1 MNKILQNKF
10 FALETICFLCL
21 SLILCVACSSDSSA
35 GGSTEDETIVAL
47 KDKTITGVSQK
58 GPFVKGSSVTVQE
71 LDGETF
77 AQTGKS
83 FKGKIISDAGDF
95 KLDIKSLISQ
105 YVLIEANGY
114 FFNEITGGKSNAP
127 ITLNAFSNIKERDN
141 VNINLLTHLAYER
154 TLYLVTKEDMPFSK
168 AKKQAEQEVL
178 KSFGI
183 EEEFNDAEEL
193 NIFGTEN
200 ANAALLAISILMQ
213 KDLFEGDEQEA
224 GLSERLTNYSLDI
237 ETDGIWNDIEIQT
250 KIADGVS
257 FYTLEEHKARYT
269 ENIAQWGISTEI
281 PAFEKY
287 IGVFWWTNYGLGACN
302 AENEGEVKQN
312 INELSEKFQKYYV
325 CKNEIWQVAESK
337 DLYGAGVVGQD
348 IEYGE
353 MIDTRDGKAY
363 KTIQIGSQTW
373 MAENLNYET
382 ENSYC
387 YENDP
392 ANCEKYGRLYP
403 SAALLNACP
412 EGYHLPT
419 AEEFATLISNVGG
432 KEIAGKMLKSIAGWY
447 DYELSGTGVYNDGNG
462 IDKYGFNALPGGS
475 GIGGIG
481 VNSSFWSVRGNYE
494 DNSLYGFDPD
504 SYYSLELASSSQWA
518 GLADP
523 YEGACMDYDD
533 WSCALSVRCLL
544 GESSKSVEK
553 GTFIDSRDAKT
564 YQTVKIG
571 NQEWMAENLNYETE
585 NSYCYNDSTENCKK
599 YGRLYTWEAALNACP
614 SGWHLPTIEEFET
627 LISNFGGKEYAGKK
641 LKSLTGWN
649 GVDKYGFNVLPAG
662 SRGLD
667 GRFSYAGMLANFW
680 SATATESD
688 ESYAR
693 ELYLNS
699 SDEEAYLSHSDED
712 NAYSVRCLLG
722 KSPISSSSSS
732 ISSSSSSESV
742 EKGTFI
748 DSRDAKT
755 YQTVKI
761 GNQEWMAENLN
772 YETENSYCYKD
783 STENCKKYGRL
794 YTWEA
799 ALNACPEGYHLP
811 TEEEFATL
819 ISNVGGKE
827 TAGKMLKSTTG
838 WYEDG
843 HGVDKYG
850 FNVLP
855 AGGRYG
861 DGDFDY
867 AGTSALFWSATEGGE
882 DYAYILAL
890 NYSYEG
896 GYLKSANMDVANP
909 VRCLRD

>member
-1 MNKILQNKF
+1 MNKILQNNF

-95 KLDIKSLISQ
+95 ELDIKSLISQ

-127 ITLNAFSNIKERDN
+127 ITLNAFSNIRERDN
-141 VNINLLTHLAYER
+141 ININLLTHLAYER

-213 KDLFEGDEQEA
+213 HDGICDWCSAQEA
-224 GLSERLTNYSLDI
+224 ALSERLANYSLDI
-237 ETDGIWNDIEIQT
+237 ETDGIWNDIETQT
-250 KIADGVS
+250 KIADQFS
-257 FYTLEEHKARYT
+257 YSILEEHKTHYT
-269 ENIAQWGISTEI
+269 ENITQWGISTEI

-302 AENEGEVKQN
+302 AENKGEVKPN
-312 INELSEKFQKYYV
+312 INELSKYHQVYYI
-325 CKNEIWQVAESK
+325 CKSGEWNWADGEELFA
-337 DLYGAGVVGQD
+337 AGILGQG

-353 MIDTRDGKAY
+353 MTDSRDGKVY
-363 KTIQIGSQTW
+363 KTIQIGEQTW
-373 MAENLNYET
+373 MAENLEHESRTCPTGWRMPRIEELVTLGRYAFSKWPLSYEHID
-382 ENSYC
+382 EHWLEY
-387 YENDP
+387 
-392 ANCEKYGRLYP
+392 AN
-403 SAALLNACP
+403 
-412 EGYHLPT
+412 
-419 AEEFATLISNVGG
+419 LINIGFGNPGG
-432 KEIAGKMLKSIAGWY
+432 IAGINENNENYQCRWSITNGDEAEDCGLDVWSNPY
-447 DYELSGTGVYNDGNG
+447 ISIRCVEGEEKNTEILS
-462 IDKYGFNALPGGS
+462 S
-475 GIGGIG
+475 
-481 VNSSFWSVRGNYE
+481 SSF
-494 DNSLYGFDPD
+494 F
-504 SYYSLELASSSQWA
+504 
-518 GLADP
+518 
-523 YEGACMDYDD
+523 
-533 WSCALSVRCLL
+533 
-544 GESSKSVEK
+544 
-553 GTFIDSRDAKT
+553 
-564 YQTVKIG
+564 
-571 NQEWMAENLNYETE
+571 
-585 NSYCYNDSTENCKK
+585 
-599 YGRLYTWEAALNACP
+599 
-614 SGWHLPTIEEFET
+614 
-627 LISNFGGKEYAGKK
+627 
-641 LKSLTGWN
+641 
-649 GVDKYGFNVLPAG
+649 
-662 SRGLD
+662 
-667 GRFSYAGMLANFW
+667 
-680 SATATESD
+680 
-688 ESYAR
+688 
-693 ELYLNS
+693 
-699 SDEEAYLSHSDED
+699 
-712 NAYSVRCLLG
+712 
-722 KSPISSSSSS
+722 SSSSSS
-732 ISSSSSSESV
+732 VNETSSSSSSVNESSSSVSV

-867 AGTSALFWSATEGGE
+867 AGKSALFWSATEFDE
-882 DYAYILAL
+882 YYADVLAL
-890 NYSYEG
+890 SYSHEG
-896 GYLKSANMDVANP
+896 GSRKLADTDIAFP

>member
-213 KDLFEGDEQEA
+213 KDLFEGGEQEA

-237 ETDGIWNDIEIQT
+237 ETDGIWDDIETQT
-250 KIADGVS
+250 KIADHFS
-257 FYTLEEHKARYT
+257 LYTLEEHKAYYT
-269 ENIAQWGISTEI
+269 ENIVQWGISTEI

-287 IGVFWWTNYGLGACN
+287 IGVFWWTNYGLGTCN

-337 DLYGAGVVGQD
+337 DLYGAGVIGQD
-348 IEYGE
+348 FEYGE
-353 MIDTRDGKAY
+353 MIDPRDGKAY

-382 ENSYC
+382 VNSYC

-392 ANCEKYGRLYP
+392 ANCEKYGRLYTRD
-403 SAALLNACP
+403 SLLNACP

-432 KEIAGKMLKSIAGWY
+432 EKIAGKMLKSIAGWY

-475 GIGGIG
+475 GGGNIGDRS
-481 VNSSFWSVRGNYE
+481 VFWSVRGNYE
-494 DNSLYGFDPD
+494 DNFLYDSDPD
-504 SYYSLELASSSQWA
+504 SYYSLILDSYSQGVTLWPQEEA
-518 GLADP
+518 
-523 YEGACMDYDD
+523 ACMDLDD

-544 GESSKSVEK
+544 GES
-553 GTFIDSRDAKT
+553 
-564 YQTVKIG
+564 
-571 NQEWMAENLNYETE
+571 
-585 NSYCYNDSTENCKK
+585 
-599 YGRLYTWEAALNACP
+599 
-614 SGWHLPTIEEFET
+614 
-627 LISNFGGKEYAGKK
+627 
-641 LKSLTGWN
+641 
-649 GVDKYGFNVLPAG
+649 
-662 SRGLD
+662 
-667 GRFSYAGMLANFW
+667 
-680 SATATESD
+680 
-688 ESYAR
+688 
-693 ELYLNS
+693 
-699 SDEEAYLSHSDED
+699 
-712 NAYSVRCLLG
+712 
-722 KSPISSSSSS
+722 PISSYL
-732 ISSSSSSESV
+732 SSESV

-838 WYEDG
+838 WYENG

-867 AGTSALFWSATEGGE
+867 AGKSALFWSATEGGE

-890 NYSYEG
+890 DYSYEG
-896 GYLKSANMDVANP
+896 GYLKSANTDVANS

>member
-287 IGVFWWTNYGLGACN
+287 IGVFWWTNYGLGICN

-312 INELSEKFQKYYV
+312 INELSAYYQAYYV
-325 CKNEIWQVAESK
+325 CKNEIWQEAEGK
-337 DLYGAGVVGQD
+337 YLHDAGVID

-353 MIDTRDGKAY
+353 MKDTRDGKAY
-363 KTIQIGSQTW
+363 KIIQIGSQTW

-382 ENSYC
+382 VNSYC
-387 YENDP
+387 YD
-392 ANCEKYGRLYP
+392 
-403 SAALLNACP
+403 
-412 EGYHLPT
+412 
-419 AEEFATLISNVGG
+419 
-432 KEIAGKMLKSIAGWY
+432 
-447 DYELSGTGVYNDGNG
+447 DD
-462 IDKYGFNALPGGS
+462 
-475 GIGGIG
+475 
-481 VNSSFWSVRGNYE
+481 
-494 DNSLYGFDPD
+494 
-504 SYYSLELASSSQWA
+504 LA
-518 GLADP
+518 
-523 YEGACMDYDD
+523 
-533 WSCALSVRCLL
+533 
-544 GESSKSVEK
+544 
-553 GTFIDSRDAKT
+553 
-564 YQTVKIG
+564 
-571 NQEWMAENLNYETE
+571 
-585 NSYCYNDSTENCKK
+585 
-599 YGRLYTWEAALNACP
+599 
-614 SGWHLPTIEEFET
+614 
-627 LISNFGGKEYAGKK
+627 
-641 LKSLTGWN
+641 
-649 GVDKYGFNVLPAG
+649 
-662 SRGLD
+662 
-667 GRFSYAGMLANFW
+667 
-680 SATATESD
+680 
-688 ESYAR
+688 
-693 ELYLNS
+693 
-699 SDEEAYLSHSDED
+699 
-712 NAYSVRCLLG
+712 
-722 KSPISSSSSS
+722 
-732 ISSSSSSESV
+732 
-742 EKGTFI
+742 
-748 DSRDAKT
+748 
-755 YQTVKI
+755 
-761 GNQEWMAENLN
+761 
-772 YETENSYCYKD
+772 
-783 STENCKKYGRL
+783 NCKKYGRL

-799 ALNACPEGYHLP
+799 ALNACPEGWHLP
-811 TEEEFATL
+811 TKEEFETL
-819 ISNVGGKE
+819 ISNVGGEE

-838 WYEDG
+838 WLDDEDEFG
-843 HGVDKYG
+843 QAFGNGIDKYG
-850 FNVLP
+850 FSALP
-855 AGGRYG
+855 AGHRGSF
-861 DGDFDY
+861 FDH
-867 AGTSALFWSATEGGE
+867 AGKGANFWSATEDDE
-882 DYAYILAL
+882 DEGDAYYLDMGSNHERAYLI
-890 NYSYEG
+890 
-896 GYLKSANMDVANP
+896 GYDRDDAKS
-909 VRCLRD
+909 VRCLRGSN

>member
-10 FALETICFLCL
+10 FALETISFLCL

-35 GGSTEDETIVAL
+35 GGSTEDETVVAL

-154 TLYLVTKEDMPFSK
+154 TLYLVTKEDMSFSK

-213 KDLFEGDEQEA
+213 NDFFVSDGNQEGEA

-237 ETDGIWNDIEIQT
+237 ETDGIWNDIETQT

-312 INELSEKFQKYYV
+312 INELSAYYQAYYV
-325 CKNEIWQVAESK
+325 CKNEMWQVAEGK
-337 DLYGAGVVGQD
+337 YLHDAGVID

-353 MIDTRDGKAY
+353 MKDTRDGKAY
-363 KTIQIGSQTW
+363 KIIQIGSQTW

-387 YENDP
+387 Y
-392 ANCEKYGRLYP
+392 
-403 SAALLNACP
+403 
-412 EGYHLPT
+412 
-419 AEEFATLISNVGG
+419 
-432 KEIAGKMLKSIAGWY
+432 
-447 DYELSGTGVYNDGNG
+447 
-462 IDKYGFNALPGGS
+462 
-475 GIGGIG
+475 
-481 VNSSFWSVRGNYE
+481 
-494 DNSLYGFDPD
+494 
-504 SYYSLELASSSQWA
+504 
-518 GLADP
+518 
-523 YEGACMDYDD
+523 
-533 WSCALSVRCLL
+533 
-544 GESSKSVEK
+544 
-553 GTFIDSRDAKT
+553 
-564 YQTVKIG
+564 
-571 NQEWMAENLNYETE
+571 
-585 NSYCYNDSTENCKK
+585 NDSTEYCEK

-614 SGWHLPTIEEFET
+614 SGGWHLPTKEEFET
-627 LISNFGGKEYAGKK
+627 LISN
-641 LKSLTGWN
+641 
-649 GVDKYGFNVLPAG
+649 
-662 SRGLD
+662 
-667 GRFSYAGMLANFW
+667 
-680 SATATESD
+680 
-688 ESYAR
+688 
-693 ELYLNS
+693 
-699 SDEEAYLSHSDED
+699 
-712 NAYSVRCLLG
+712 
-722 KSPISSSSSS
+722 
-732 ISSSSSSESV
+732 
-742 EKGTFI
+742 
-748 DSRDAKT
+748 
-755 YQTVKI
+755 
-761 GNQEWMAENLN
+761 
-772 YETENSYCYKD
+772 
-783 STENCKKYGRL
+783 
-794 YTWEA
+794 
-799 ALNACPEGYHLP
+799 
-811 TEEEFATL
+811 
-819 ISNVGGKE
+819 VGGVE

-838 WYEDG
+838 WEEDG
-843 HGVDKYG
+843 NGLDKYG

-855 AGGRYG
+855 AGDRE
-861 DGDFDY
+861 DGLFY
-867 AGTSALFWSATEGGE
+867 AAGEDAYFWSATEDLETSAYVLYLIYSDERAYLGGGTK
-882 DYAYILAL
+882 DNAC
-890 NYSYEG
+890 S
-896 GYLKSANMDVANP
+896 

>member
-213 KDLFEGDEQEA
+213 NDFFVSDGNQEGEA

-237 ETDGIWNDIEIQT
+237 GTDGIWDDIETQT
-250 KIADGVS
+250 KIADHFS
-257 FYTLEEHKARYT
+257 LYTLEEHKAYYT
-269 ENIAQWGISTEI
+269 ENIVQWGISTEI

-287 IGVFWWTNYGLGACN
+287 IGVFWWTNYGLGTCN

-337 DLYGAGVVGQD
+337 DLYGAGVIGQD
-348 IEYGE
+348 FEYGE
-353 MIDTRDGKAY
+353 MIDPRDGKAY

-382 ENSYC
+382 VNSYC

-392 ANCEKYGRLYP
+392 ANCEKYGRLYTRD
-403 SAALLNACP
+403 SLLNACP

-432 KEIAGKMLKSIAGWY
+432 EEIAGKMLKSIAGWY

-475 GIGGIG
+475 GGGQHRR
-481 VNSSFWSVRGNYE
+481 SQCF
-494 DNSLYGFDPD
+494 
-504 SYYSLELASSSQWA
+504 LE
-518 GLADP
+518 
-523 YEGACMDYDD
+523 CT
-533 WSCALSVRCLL
+533 R
-544 GESSKSVEK
+544 
-553 GTFIDSRDAKT
+553 
-564 YQTVKIG
+564 
-571 NQEWMAENLNYETE
+571 
-585 NSYCYNDSTENCKK
+585 
-599 YGRLYTWEAALNACP
+599 
-614 SGWHLPTIEEFET
+614 
-627 LISNFGGKEYAGKK
+627 
-641 LKSLTGWN
+641 
-649 GVDKYGFNVLPAG
+649 
-662 SRGLD
+662 
-667 GRFSYAGMLANFW
+667 
-680 SATATESD
+680 
-688 ESYAR
+688 
-693 ELYLNS
+693 
-699 SDEEAYLSHSDED
+699 
-712 NAYSVRCLLG
+712 
-722 KSPISSSSSS
+722 
-732 ISSSSSSESV
+732 
-742 EKGTFI
+742 
-748 DSRDAKT
+748 
-755 YQTVKI
+755 
-761 GNQEWMAENLN
+761 
-772 YETENSYCYKD
+772 
-783 STENCKKYGRL
+783 
-794 YTWEA
+794 
-799 ALNACPEGYHLP
+799 
-811 TEEEFATL
+811 
-819 ISNVGGKE
+819 
-827 TAGKMLKSTTG
+827 
-838 WYEDG
+838 
-843 HGVDKYG
+843 
-850 FNVLP
+850 
-855 AGGRYG
+855 
-861 DGDFDY
+861 
-867 AGTSALFWSATEGGE
+867 
-882 DYAYILAL
+882 
-890 NYSYEG
+890 
-896 GYLKSANMDVANP
+896 
-909 VRCLRD
+909 

>member
-10 FALETICFLCL
+10 FELETICFLCL

-35 GGSTEDETIVAL
+35 GGSTEDETVVAL

-213 KDLFEGDEQEA
+213 NDFFGSDGNHEGEA

-257 FYTLEEHKARYT
+257 SYTLEGHKARYT

-287 IGVFWWTNYGLGACN
+287 IGVFWWANYGLGTCN
-302 AENEGEVKQN
+302 AENEGEAKPN
-312 INELSEKFQKYYV
+312 INELSEYHQVYYI
-325 CKNEIWQVAESK
+325 CKSGEWNWADGEELFA
-337 DLYGAGVVGQD
+337 AGILGQG

-353 MIDTRDGKAY
+353 MTDSRDGKVY
-363 KTIQIGSQTW
+363 KTIQIGEQTW
-373 MAENLNYET
+373 MAENLEHESRTCPTGWRMPRIEELVTLGRYAFSKWPLSYEHID
-382 ENSYC
+382 EHWLEY
-387 YENDP
+387 
-392 ANCEKYGRLYP
+392 AN
-403 SAALLNACP
+403 
-412 EGYHLPT
+412 
-419 AEEFATLISNVGG
+419 LINIGFG
-432 KEIAGKMLKSIAGWY
+432 NPGSIAGINENNENYQCSWSITYWDEDCGLGVWSNPYISIRCVEGEEKNTADLWNGANGDYRVKTSLDNGSDKSGYWY
-447 DYELSGTGVYNDGNG
+447 MYSDNTSNGNST
-462 IDKYGFNALPGGS
+462 IKWPVP
-475 GIGGIG
+475 
-481 VNSSFWSVRGNYE
+481 VNEYDE
-494 DNSLYGFDPD
+494 NSLYPIIDTCNGLCGTVSLGDGYDYPYVGIGF
-504 SYYSLELASSSQWA
+504 
-518 GLADP
+518 
-523 YEGACMDYDD
+523 
-533 WSCALSVRCLL
+533 
-544 GESSKSVEK
+544 
-553 GTFIDSRDAKT
+553 
-564 YQTVKIG
+564 
-571 NQEWMAENLNYETE
+571 
-585 NSYCYNDSTENCKK
+585 
-599 YGRLYTWEAALNACP
+599 
-614 SGWHLPTIEEFET
+614 
-627 LISNFGGKEYAGKK
+627 
-641 LKSLTGWN
+641 SLTGSDDTSADITGWEGLCITYTAEVAPILELVPKDEAKLTEYN
-649 GVDKYGFNVLPAG
+649 NYTSKLAATFTPKTTCLNWTNFKQQSGWGEKIDQAEYLKMITAIKINFSGKTGTTGDFNIIA
-662 SRGLD
+662 
-667 GRFSYAGMLANFW
+667 
-680 SATATESD
+680 
-688 ESYAR
+688 
-693 ELYLNS
+693 
-699 SDEEAYLSHSDED
+699 
-712 NAYSVRCLLG
+712 LG
-722 KSPISSSSSS
+722 KYNPDGSGNISLSSSSVNETSSSSSS
-732 ISSSSSSESV
+732 VNESSSSVSV

-811 TEEEFATL
+811 TEEEFVTL
-819 ISNVGGKE
+819 ISNVGGNE
-827 TAGKMLKSTTG
+827 IAGKMLKSTTG

-867 AGTSALFWSATEGGE
+867 AGKSALFWSATEFGE

-896 GYLKSANMDVANP
+896 GYLKSANTDVANP
-909 VRCLRD
+909 VRCLRGSN

>member
-35 GGSTEDETIVAL
+35 GGSTEDETVVAL

-183 EEEFNDAEEL
+183 EEEFNDAEDL

-213 KDLFEGDEQEA
+213 NDFFVSEGNQEGEA

-237 ETDGIWNDIEIQT
+237 ETDGIWNDIETQT

-302 AENEGEVKQN
+302 AENEGEVKPN

-325 CKNEIWQVAESK
+325 CKNEIWQMAESK
-337 DLYGAGVVGQD
+337 DLYGAGVIGQD
-348 IEYGE
+348 FEYGE

-387 YENDP
+387 YNDSIE
-392 ANCEKYGRLYP
+392 NCE
-403 SAALLNACP
+403 
-412 EGYHLPT
+412 
-419 AEEFATLISNVGG
+419 
-432 KEIAGKMLKSIAGWY
+432 
-447 DYELSGTGVYNDGNG
+447 
-462 IDKYGFNALPGGS
+462 
-475 GIGGIG
+475 
-481 VNSSFWSVRGNYE
+481 
-494 DNSLYGFDPD
+494 
-504 SYYSLELASSSQWA
+504 
-518 GLADP
+518 
-523 YEGACMDYDD
+523 
-533 WSCALSVRCLL
+533 
-544 GESSKSVEK
+544 
-553 GTFIDSRDAKT
+553 
-564 YQTVKIG
+564 
-571 NQEWMAENLNYETE
+571 
-585 NSYCYNDSTENCKK
+585 K

-614 SGWHLPTIEEFET
+614 SGWHLPTKEEFKT
-627 LISNFGGKEYAGKK
+627 LRFNVGGSDVAGKM
-641 LKSLTGWN
+641 LKSTTGWYDDGN

-662 SRGLD
+662 FRNFYGI
-667 GRFSYAGMLANFW
+667 FFNAGKYANFW
-680 SATATESD
+680 SATENDGDDA
-688 ESYAR
+688 Y
-693 ELYLNS
+693 
-699 SDEEAYLSHSDED
+699 YLSLDCSSED
-712 NAYSVRCLLG
+712 AGLLNYDKDYASSVRCLRG
-722 KSPISSSSSS
+722 P
-732 ISSSSSSESV
+732 
-742 EKGTFI
+742 
-748 DSRDAKT
+748 
-755 YQTVKI
+755 
-761 GNQEWMAENLN
+761 N
-772 YETENSYCYKD
+772 
-783 STENCKKYGRL
+783 
-794 YTWEA
+794 
-799 ALNACPEGYHLP
+799 
-811 TEEEFATL
+811 
-819 ISNVGGKE
+819 
-827 TAGKMLKSTTG
+827 
-838 WYEDG
+838 
-843 HGVDKYG
+843 
-850 FNVLP
+850 
-855 AGGRYG
+855 
-861 DGDFDY
+861 
-867 AGTSALFWSATEGGE
+867 
-882 DYAYILAL
+882 
-890 NYSYEG
+890 
-896 GYLKSANMDVANP
+896 
-909 VRCLRD
+909 

>member
-585 NSYCYNDSTENCKK
+585 NSYCY
-599 YGRLYTWEAALNACP
+599 
-614 SGWHLPTIEEFET
+614 
-627 LISNFGGKEYAGKK
+627 
-641 LKSLTGWN
+641 
-649 GVDKYGFNVLPAG
+649 
-662 SRGLD
+662 
-667 GRFSYAGMLANFW
+667 
-680 SATATESD
+680 
-688 ESYAR
+688 
-693 ELYLNS
+693 
-699 SDEEAYLSHSDED
+699 
-712 NAYSVRCLLG
+712 
-722 KSPISSSSSS
+722 
-732 ISSSSSSESV
+732 
-742 EKGTFI
+742 
-748 DSRDAKT
+748 
-755 YQTVKI
+755 
-761 GNQEWMAENLN
+761 
-772 YETENSYCYKD
+772 KD

>member
-10 FALETICFLCL
+10 FELETICFLCL
-21 SLILCVACSSDSSA
+21 SLIMCVACSSDSSA
-35 GGSTEDETIVAL
+35 GGSTEDETVVAL

-213 KDLFEGDEQEA
+213 KDLFEGNEQEA

-237 ETDGIWNDIEIQT
+237 ETDGVWNDIEIQT

-257 FYTLEEHKARYT
+257 SYTLEEHKARYT

-302 AENEGEVKQN
+302 AENEGEVKPN

-325 CKNEIWQVAESK
+325 CKNEIWQMAEGK
-337 DLYGAGVVGQD
+337 DLHDAGVD
-348 IEYGE
+348 MEL
-353 MIDTRDGKAY
+353 IDTRDGKAY

-387 YENDP
+387 YDDDL
-392 ANCEKYGRLYP
+392 ANCE
-403 SAALLNACP
+403 
-412 EGYHLPT
+412 T
-419 AEEFATLISNVGG
+419 
-432 KEIAGKMLKSIAGWY
+432 
-447 DYELSGTGVYNDGNG
+447 
-462 IDKYGFNALPGGS
+462 
-475 GIGGIG
+475 
-481 VNSSFWSVRGNYE
+481 
-494 DNSLYGFDPD
+494 
-504 SYYSLELASSSQWA
+504 
-518 GLADP
+518 
-523 YEGACMDYDD
+523 
-533 WSCALSVRCLL
+533 
-544 GESSKSVEK
+544 
-553 GTFIDSRDAKT
+553 
-564 YQTVKIG
+564 
-571 NQEWMAENLNYETE
+571 
-585 NSYCYNDSTENCKK
+585 
-599 YGRLYTWEAALNACP
+599 
-614 SGWHLPTIEEFET
+614 
-627 LISNFGGKEYAGKK
+627 
-641 LKSLTGWN
+641 
-649 GVDKYGFNVLPAG
+649 
-662 SRGLD
+662 
-667 GRFSYAGMLANFW
+667 
-680 SATATESD
+680 
-688 ESYAR
+688 
-693 ELYLNS
+693 
-699 SDEEAYLSHSDED
+699 
-712 NAYSVRCLLG
+712 
-722 KSPISSSSSS
+722 
-732 ISSSSSSESV
+732 
-742 EKGTFI
+742 
-748 DSRDAKT
+748 
-755 YQTVKI
+755 
-761 GNQEWMAENLN
+761 
-772 YETENSYCYKD
+772 
-783 STENCKKYGRL
+783 YGRL

-799 ALNACPEGYHLP
+799 ALNACPEGWHLP
-811 TEEEFATL
+811 TKEEFVTL
-819 ISNVGGKE
+819 ISNVGGIDV
-827 TAGKMLKSTTG
+827 AAKMLKSTTG
-838 WYEDG
+838 WWEAVDDSG
-843 HGVDKYG
+843 QALDCNGIDKYG

-855 AGGRYG
+855 AGFR
-861 DGDFDY
+861 DFNGIFY
-867 AGTSALFWSATEGGE
+867 LAGKSADFWSATENDGDDAYYLSLDCSNE
-882 DYAYILAL
+882 DAGLL
-890 NYSYEG
+890 NYDKAYATS
-896 GYLKSANMDVANP
+896 

>member
-10 FALETICFLCL
+10 LHWKSFVFFCL

-95 KLDIKSLISQ
+95 ELDIKSLISQ

-127 ITLNAFSNIKERDN
+127 ITLNAFSNIRERDN

-213 KDLFEGDEQEA
+213 KDLFEGNEQEA

-237 ETDGIWNDIEIQT
+237 ETDGVWNDIEIQT
-250 KIADGVS
+250 KIADHFS
-257 FYTLEEHKARYT
+257 SYSLEGHRTYYT
-269 ENIAQWGISTEI
+269 ENIVQWGISTEI

-312 INELSEKFQKYYV
+312 INELSAYYQAYYV

-348 IEYGE
+348 FEYGE

-382 ENSYC
+382 VNSYC

-392 ANCEKYGRLYP
+392 ANCEKYGRLYT
-403 SAALLNACP
+403 SDSLLNACP

-432 KEIAGKMLKSIAGWY
+432 EEIAGKMLKSIAGWEE
-447 DYELSGTGVYNDGNG
+447 YELSGTGVYNDGNG

-475 GIGGIG
+475 GVGDIGK
-481 VNSSFWSVRGNYE
+481 SSGFWSVRGDYE
-494 DNSLYGFDPD
+494 DSFLPYYSDPD
-504 SYYSLELASSSQWA
+504 SYYSLRLDSYSQGVILW
-518 GLADP
+518 P
-523 YEGACMDYDD
+523 YQEAFMDCGD
-533 WSCALSVRCLL
+533 WSCALSVRCL
-544 GESSKSVEK
+544 
-553 GTFIDSRDAKT
+553 
-564 YQTVKIG
+564 
-571 NQEWMAENLNYETE
+571 
-585 NSYCYNDSTENCKK
+585 
-599 YGRLYTWEAALNACP
+599 
-614 SGWHLPTIEEFET
+614 
-627 LISNFGGKEYAGKK
+627 
-641 LKSLTGWN
+641 
-649 GVDKYGFNVLPAG
+649 
-662 SRGLD
+662 RGP
-667 GRFSYAGMLANFW
+667 N
-680 SATATESD
+680 
-688 ESYAR
+688 
-693 ELYLNS
+693 
-699 SDEEAYLSHSDED
+699 
-712 NAYSVRCLLG
+712 
-722 KSPISSSSSS
+722 
-732 ISSSSSSESV
+732 
-742 EKGTFI
+742 
-748 DSRDAKT
+748 
-755 YQTVKI
+755 
-761 GNQEWMAENLN
+761 
-772 YETENSYCYKD
+772 
-783 STENCKKYGRL
+783 
-794 YTWEA
+794 
-799 ALNACPEGYHLP
+799 
-811 TEEEFATL
+811 
-819 ISNVGGKE
+819 
-827 TAGKMLKSTTG
+827 
-838 WYEDG
+838 
-843 HGVDKYG
+843 
-850 FNVLP
+850 
-855 AGGRYG
+855 
-861 DGDFDY
+861 
-867 AGTSALFWSATEGGE
+867 
-882 DYAYILAL
+882 
-890 NYSYEG
+890 
-896 GYLKSANMDVANP
+896 
-909 VRCLRD
+909 